1 MRHSF
6 SSRSEVAH
14 LWAHQLQDEAHY
26 SGGNFYFDGRTIYS
40 YGTHFPCGRIV
51 FNKHGDKAYI
61 LNSDSYSNTTAK
73 HMGDVRWAVPSYET
87 TFEVPGCSS
96 PDARENSKFNRG
108 YESAIRYVMS
118 QLVAITDLM
127 GKEKRARTVDYT
139 LQIYDCC
146 LDVRRWI
153 KFWDLDKRQKWCDY
167 GYNTKGAI
175 KPTIFELF
183 SSKKFPPSLWEDY
196 KPVMAQLIECWDLYN
211 ANRMFTDRDNTADNP
226 MNCIIHSL
234 IQSWFGE
241 THQQNIEKYNKKCE
255 AAYRKNLLEQEKKR
269 IQADLEKLEKWRN
282 GEAWS
287 FHPSTVFEKLYHWH
301 TALRIKD
308 GRINTSQGITLDMEE
323 GKRLWGAI
331 SLMEKTNVFRHNI
344 ANDVNGSKWKF
355 NKYENHVLYAGCH
368 AIPFSECQRIA
379 NQLGW

>member
-6 SSRSEVAH
+6 STRYEVAH

-26 SGGNFYFDGRTIYS
+26 SGGNFYFNGKTIYS

-51 FNKHGDKAYI
+51 FNRHGNKAYI

-73 HMGDVRWAVPSYET
+73 HMSDVRWSVPSYET
-87 TFEVPGCSS
+87 RFDVPGCTS
-96 PDARENSKFNRG
+96 PDTREGTKFNRG
-108 YESAIRYVMS
+108 YVPAIQYVLYKLS
-118 QLVAITDLM
+118 SIIELM
-127 GKEKRARTVDYT
+127 GKEKRARMVDYT
-139 LQIYDCC
+139 TQIYSYC

-153 KFWDLDKRQKWCDY
+153 AFWDLDKRQKWCDY

-183 SSKKFPPSLWEDY
+183 SSKKSDFSLWKDY
-196 KPVMAQLIECWDLYN
+196 KYDMARLIECWDLFN
-211 ANRMFTDRDNTADNP
+211 ANRMFTDRDHTDNNP
-226 MNCIIHSL
+226 MNYI
-234 IQSWFGE
+234 IQSLVQAWFNE
-241 THQQNIEKYNKKCE
+241 TRQQNIEKRNKKYE
-255 AAYRKNLLEQEKKR
+255 AARRKALLIKEKKR
-269 IQADLEKLEKWRN
+269 IQEDMIQLEKWRN
-282 GEAWS
+282 GEVWS

-331 SLMEKTNVFRHNI
+331 SLMEKSNIFRHNI
-344 ANDVNGSKWKF
+344 ANDINGSRWKF